1 MSVMPAQPIVTTVI
15 MDERVERV
23 ERVKRRR
30 EMGYRV
36 LKMWVSSWV
45 SQFEGGE
52 TEYLNTSKGRAQNR
66 RVVEAFFRWVRKE
79 RGVSV
84 RKHK

>member
-1 MSVMPAQPIVTTVI
+1 MPAQPIVTTVI
-15 MDERVERV
+15 VIERVE
-23 ERVKRRR
+23 RRR

-52 TEYLNTSKGRAQNR
+52 TEYLNTLKGQAQNR
-66 RVVEAFFRWVRKE
+66 RVVKAFFRWVRKE
-79 RGVSV
+79 GGVSV
-84 RKHK
+84 RKQK